1 MLKKGAVAMFDAY
14 CEFAKSRGQTPPDLE
29 ECIANLQNSP
39 KSNVHD
45 LLLQAQQQG
54 RVLVQPRCGVGAP
67 EEMQR
72 LLTYLEANAAPDIL
86 SLTIDAHTRLLR
98 FDILDGIIAEAP
110 EKLNGFPLVSHGWEV
125 GRSLNASV
133 KTPIEVRHGSPDGRL
148 LFAASIASGFTS
160 FEGGGISYNIPYSK
174 KVPIRESLRYW
185 QEIDAFAGMLG
196 RDGIVIDREFFGT
209 LTAVLVPPCI
219 ALAIGLLEA
228 YLAAREGVKS
238 LSVAYCQSGHVIQD
252 IAALRAITTLG
263 IRYMPE
269 NTDVFPVL
277 HQFMGAF
284 PEKAQAANSLIAL
297 GALTARLGGAAKM
310 ITKTSEEALGVPV
323 AEANASGI
331 RLSQL
336 FNGRGFGEIQLDID
350 AIDEEQYWIETE
362 VAELIDPILAAADPI
377 EAIANAFDAG
387 TLDVPFSAS
396 IYANSNV
403 LPARDSCGAI
413 RISRFGDLPFSSTTK
428 ARHTR
433 LLDLS
438 QQPGNGTGRFRKL
451 LDDILYFAKDADA
464 HFPANFQTEEGPSR

>member
-1 MLKKGAVAMFDAY
+1 MFDTY
-14 CEFAKSRGQTPPDLE
+14 CEFAKSRGQTPPDLK
-29 ECIANLQNSP
+29 ECIAYLKTSE
-39 KSNVHD
+39 KSNVHG
-45 LLLQAQQQG
+45 LLLLAKQHG

-67 EEMQR
+67 DDMQR
-72 LLTYLEANAAPDIL
+72 LLTYLETTASPDIL

-98 FDILDGIIAEAP
+98 FDILDSIIAEAP

-133 KTPIEVRHGSPDGRL
+133 KTPIEIRHGSPDGRL
-148 LFAASIASGFTS
+148 LFAASVASGFTS

-174 KVPIRESLRYW
+174 KVPIRDSLRYW
-185 QEIDAFAGMLG
+185 QEIDAFAGNLVHE
-196 RDGIVIDREFFGT
+196 GIVIDREFFGT

-228 YLAAREGVKS
+228 YLAARQGVQS

-252 IAALRAITTLG
+252 IAALRAISTLAN
-263 IRYMPE
+263 RYLPE

-284 PEKAQAANSLIAL
+284 PEKTQAANSLIAL
-297 GALTARLGGAAKM
+297 GALTARLGKAAKM
-310 ITKTSEEALGVPV
+310 INKTSEEALGVPV

-336 FNGRGFGEIQLDID
+336 FNGRGFGDIRLDRD

-362 VAELIDPILAAADPI
+362 VAELIEPILAAADPV
-377 EAIANAFDAG
+377 EAIAKAFETG

-403 LPARDSCGAI
+403 LPARDPSGAI
-413 RISRFGDLPFSSTTK
+413 RISRFGDLPFSTTTK
-428 ARHTR
+428 ARHAR
-433 LLDLS
+433 LLCHS
-438 QQPGNGTGRFRKL
+438 QQHEKGDGRFRKL
-451 LDDILYFAKDADA
+451 LDDILYFARDAEA
-464 HFPANFQTEEGPSR
+464 QFPTNFQAKEG